1 MPARTASRGSS
12 ASSAGAAASSEP
24 ALLDALSKEELEM
37 TVEAYLRAQCEMC
50 DGRVCLSSKRPQ
62 LHPLLAYEI
71 GSPVALTRIPPPT
84 LRASTLI
91 ESSKAIVAAQ
101 RDPSADTHMPSS
113 SCSASAITCRIACR
127 AHEGKGEVQVSRR
140 AGMHATGGGAG
151 NGRTSNT

>member
-1 MPARTASRGSS
+1 MSTGVPQPIVGAKASGAIAKKIVVTRSKKSS
-12 ASSAGAAASSEP
+12 
-24 ALLDALSKEELEM
+24 
-37 TVEAYLRAQCEMC
+37 YLRAQCEMC

-127 AHEGKGEVQVSRR
+127 AYDGERGGPSQPPRGE
-140 AGMHATGGGAG
+140 GMHATGGGAG